1 MNHQVNTRMNAL
13 LRSGYSLPHSCG
25 MDIANQLDQA
35 MKSFDNNKGISQ
47 AALAALS
54 GVPQPTIS
62 RTLKGNSTPETKT
75 LIKLAR
81 ALNCT
86 LGGYTGTEQLPAYAE
101 PLSNYSFPNPDDES
115 KILRAFRLAAP
126 EVRLTW
132 LSMAD
137 GILERLNTPSQLSG
151 NDNLSPG

>member
-1 MNHQVNTRMNAL
+1 MNVILTND
-13 LRSGYSLPHSCG
+13 YSLTHSHS

-35 MKSFDNNKGISQ
+35 MRNYDNNKGISQ

-62 RTLKGNSTPETKT
+62 RTLKGSSIPETKT

-86 LGGYTGTEQLPAYAE
+86 LGGYTGIEQMPTANERQAH
-101 PLSNYSFPNPDDES
+101 YSFPTEGDES
-115 KILRAFRLAAP
+115 KILRAFRLASP
-126 EVRLTW
+126 EVRLIW
-132 LSMAD
+132 LNMAD
-137 GILERLNTPSQLSG
+137 GIFERLNTPSQLTG
-151 NDNLSPG
+151 NDHPSPG